1 MTLTAHPGEITANLE
16 HPEQIRT
23 AIHAYLNHNPAVA
36 HLYRTLLQEGDPS
49 RTTLLLFTI
58 AVTLGYPTDHVL
70 EQVLSDLDDHYQQ
83 SVGSRPDNPV
93 TELVLHGATLRPRD
107 HKVIL
112 RGRIAQVTEHGAP
125 SSYRAGQEFEGTIS
139 STRDGHYVL
148 HTPLRTYHVHV
159 QAEPD
164 PQDKSQAGK
173 TKRRT

>member
-1 MTLTAHPGEITANLE
+1 MTLTPQLGEITANLE

-36 HLYRTLLQEGDPS
+36 HLYRTLLQEGDAS

-83 SVGSRPDNPV
+83 TVGSLPDNPV
-93 TELVLHGATLRPRD
+93 TELVLEHATLRARD

-112 RGRIAQVTEHGAP
+112 RGQIAQITERAAP
-125 SSYRAGQEFEGTIS
+125 SSYREGQEFEGTIS

-159 QAEPD
+159 RAEE
-164 PQDKSQAGK
+164 KGRG
-173 TKRRT
+173 KRRT